1 MAKQKNT
8 TSNNSTGGPQEKKG
22 LGLGFWI
29 VGGLLFAGAV
39 TGGVI
44 LWTRSKKK
52 KSSGGSGDSAD
63 FPEKDTTNTS
73 NKKPRTG
80 GGGSS
85 GGGSTSRPRSRPT
98 GEGSFPLRKG
108 SKGTRVGR
116 IQRALMA
123 KFGRG
128 ILPKY
133 KDDNDWGTETE
144 NAIRSAGWP
153 SVITE
158 KIYSDFFGDTS
169 GAGPATSGGSSS
181 SGGGGQKSSGP
192 SVITN
197 HHGEAWN
204 LFQAAKK
211 GDWTKANSILSRMR
225 NVEDYKKFRASFR
238 QWKFNGLVSF
248 SPLNAM
254 FHVFGS
260 SRRSELTR
268 HFSRMGLVIRDGKWS
283 LSGLGN
289 MPSVGR
295 MLRLRNRAAI
305 WTDDGLSITIPEGL
319 VLGREI
325 LTAGGFTRFVN
336 GNGEQY
342 FVHTKDV
349 EFG

>member
-1 MAKQKNT
+1 MDNQKNT
-8 TSNNSTGGPQEKKG
+8 TSKTGSGDAQEKKG

-44 LWTRSKKK
+44 LWTKSKKK
-52 KSSGGSGDSAD
+52 KSGG
-63 FPEKDTTNTS
+63 
-73 NKKPRTG
+73 G
-80 GGGSS
+80 GGGSEDFPENDTTTTTPKKRPAS
-85 GGGSTSRPRSRPT
+85 GGGGSGGGRSNPKPIT

-133 KDDNDWGTETE
+133 KDDNDWGGETE
-144 NAIRSAGWP
+144 RAIRQAGWP
-153 SVITE
+153 SIITE
-158 KIYSDFFGDTS
+158 KIFKDFFGNTS
-169 GAGPATSGGSSS
+169 GSGAASSGGSAS
-181 SGGGGQKSSGP
+181 SGSGGQSSQGA

-197 HHGEAWN
+197 HHAEAWN
-204 LFQAAKK
+204 LFNAGKK
-211 GDWTKANSILSRMR
+211 GDWTKANAILSKMK
-225 NVEDYKKFRASFR
+225 NVEDYKKFRVSFR

-254 FHVFGS
+254 FSVFGS
-260 SRRSELTR
+260 GHRSELTK

-289 MPSVGR
+289 MPTLGR
-295 MLRLRNRAAI
+295 MARLRNRAAI
-305 WTDDGLSITIPEGL
+305 WTDDGLSITIPGGL

-325 LTAGGFTRFVN
+325 RTGGGFTRFVN
-336 GNGEQY
+336 GNGEEY